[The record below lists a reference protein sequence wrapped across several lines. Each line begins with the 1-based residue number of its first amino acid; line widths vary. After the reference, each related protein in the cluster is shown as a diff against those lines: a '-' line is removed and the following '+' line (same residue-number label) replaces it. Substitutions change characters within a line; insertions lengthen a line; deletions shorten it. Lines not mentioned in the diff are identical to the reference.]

1 MSKELKNL
9 RASETALGVIPIGTE
24 TKTQAQLRGIW
35 ERRLAP
41 LGLAL
46 QDKAPPD
53 DMWYRIRSS
62 LDRTEDRKTVSKT
75 KRGIWRWR
83 WLSLLLAGLS
93 AALIAFIVTNGF
105 ASKASSDQETKSAS
119 TEATTSASVLS
130 SPTEGEEETS
140 PSRFGSVVAVATPD
154 GSKQALILELDPEAE
169 TVLIRPVGVTIE
181 EGKDLEIWRV
191 TSQDAPAS
199 LGLVAPEKET
209 TVLLKLNA
217 GDSIVVTLE
226 PKGGST
232 IGTPS
237 GPTVFSA
244 PLIEMPEPE

>member
-9 RASETALGVIPIGTE
+9 RASETALGVIPIREE
-24 TKTQAQLRGIW
+24 TKAQAQMRGSW

-46 QDKAPPD
+46 PDKVPPD

-62 LDRTEDRKTVSKT
+62 LDRSEDRKSVFKA
-75 KRGIWRWR
+75 KRGISRWR

-105 ASKASSDQETKSAS
+105 GTKTSADQEAETPS
-119 TEATTSASVLS
+119 TPVTTSASALS
-130 SPTEGEEETS
+130 APAGDGETTQS
-140 PSRFGSVVAVATPD
+140 SFGSVVAVATPD

-169 TVLIRPVGVTIE
+169 TALIRPVGVTIE

-191 TSQDAPAS
+191 TSRDAPAS

-209 TVLLKLNA
+209 TVSLKLNA
-217 GDSIVVTLE
+217 GDTIVVTLE
-226 PKGGST
+226 PEGGST

-244 PLIEMPEPE
+244 PLIEMREPE